1 MSCSVAM
8 SGNSL
13 SGPGKTRFPG
23 LKYFVK
29 ERQAECVEEN
39 ENGEKNEAEVETYRW
54 VLHPRSHFRYVSQT
68 QAH

>member
-23 LKYFVK
+23 LKYLVGG
-29 ERQAECVEEN
+29 RQSECVEVNEN
-39 ENGEKNEAEVETYRW
+39 EEKNESEGETYRW
-54 VLHPRSHFRYVSQT
+54 ILNPRSHLR
-68 QAH
+68 